1 MTRRKG
7 FGTEGWEFP
16 VLMVFG
22 MAVSHCAG
30 AAILA
35 PGTTGIVNAGSPV
48 TFWRLD
54 NATLLVNPGGATQGI
69 SAQAGSTV
77 NLDGGSVSAIDPAT
91 QPNSSGVSLIVSNG
105 LINDSTISSVNA
117 VGLSVNRQISGA
129 GGGSTA
135 SVTNSS
141 ISGIGRGVNVV
152 GDSTATL
159 INTQVTSSG
168 SGPGGVIADGV
179 GLTVIGGSLSLQ
191 GGAATGSNRGAV
203 LTADNGGRITPSLSL
218 DGATLT
224 GTSGSAIL
232 IGTVVGTVTNATV
245 TVQNGSTLNSG
256 NGVILEVGQAA
267 TASRAS
273 NVNFVADDSRLVGD
287 VNVIQGS
294 LADVTLRNN
303 AAFTGDMTHIN
314 SLNINAATMT
324 GNVIALPGS
333 PTAVVMANN
342 STFTGS
348 MSDIASLDLSAST
361 VTGNVTESSG
371 SVARVSMTNG
381 ANLVGTLS
389 NLGSLSLDGSTMTGD
404 VVQDAVTPVSITL
417 NNGSQL
423 TGTVVQGQRMAVD
436 GASTFNIVS
445 DSSVG
450 ELTMAGGTVNMRAGG
465 QGFRTLNAS
474 SLAGNGAFT
483 MGTDLAGHLSDLVN
497 VVGNADGAF
506 VLRVQNTGVEP
517 VQEDFAQ
524 KVVHSGG
531 GSAAFSVLGG
541 QVDVG
546 TFVYRLEKRGNEWFL
561 AQATTGGGEPPVGPG
576 EGDGGEPPVG
586 PGEGGGGEPPVGP
599 GEGDGGEPPVGPGEG
614 DGGEPPVG
622 PGEGDG
628 GVPPVGPGE
637 PIISPSAR
645 AVIGVFSAAPT
656 VWYGETATLRSRM
669 GELRNGRDQGG
680 VWARTYGNRYR
691 VSATD
696 QVNYT
701 QTQSGIS
708 FGVDTPVSEVDGQW
722 LVGVMGGYSESA
734 LDLQRGSDGR
744 VQSYYLGLY
753 STWLSTSGYYVDAL
767 IKANR
772 FQNKAD
778 VRMSDGE
785 KSRGNYQN
793 YGIGGSV
800 EVGKHIK
807 FAEDWFVEPFAQVS
821 ALWVQGEDYALDNGL
836 EARSNKADS
845 LVAKAGTHLGKNI
858 PLTGGGFVQPYLKVA
873 AAHEFARNN
882 EVKVNR
888 TTFSDDLSGS
898 RGELGAGVALQL
910 NNVLQLHADVDY
922 SSGEN
927 IEQPWGMNVGLRY
940 SW

>member
-1 MTRRKG
+1 M
-7 FGTEGWEFP
+7 
-16 VLMVFG
+16 
-22 MAVSHCAG
+22 
-30 AAILA
+30 
-35 PGTTGIVNAGSPV
+35 
-48 TFWRLD
+48 
-54 NATLLVNPGGATQGI
+54 
-69 SAQAGSTV
+69 
-77 NLDGGSVSAIDPAT
+77 
-91 QPNSSGVSLIVSNG
+91 
-105 LINDSTISSVNA
+105 
-117 VGLSVNRQISGA
+117 
-129 GGGSTA
+129 
-135 SVTNSS
+135 
-141 ISGIGRGVNVV
+141 
-152 GDSTATL
+152 
-159 INTQVTSSG
+159 
-168 SGPGGVIADGV
+168 
-179 GLTVIGGSLSLQ
+179 Q

-203 LTADNGGRITPSLSL
+203 LTTDNGGRITPSLTL

-273 NVNFVADDSRLVGD
+273 NVNFIADDSRLVGNI
-287 VNVIQGS
+287 NVIQGS
-294 LADVTLRNN
+294 LADITLRNN
-303 AAFTGDMTHIN
+303 AALTGDMTQIN
-314 SLNINAATMT
+314 SLNMNAAAMT

-333 PTAVVMANN
+333 PTAVVMANS

-348 MSDIASLDLSAST
+348 MSDIASLDMSQST
-361 VTGNVTESSG
+361 MTGNVTESSG
-371 SVARVSMTNG
+371 SVARVSMTDG
-381 ANLVGTLS
+381 AGLVGTLS
-389 NLGSLSLDGSTMTGD
+389 NLGSLSLDRSTMTGD
-404 VVQDAVTPVSITL
+404 VVQDAVTPISIAL
-417 NNGSQL
+417 NNGSEL
-423 TGTVVQGQRMAVD
+423 TGTVVQGQRLAVD
-436 GASTFNIVS
+436 GTSTFNMVS

-474 SLAGNGAFT
+474 SLAGNGTFA

-497 VVGNADGAF
+497 VAGNADGAY

-517 VQEDFAQ
+517 IQEDFAQ
-524 KVVHSGG
+524 KIVHTGG
-531 GSAAFSVLGG
+531 GSAAFTVLGG

-546 TFVYRLEKRGNEWFL
+546 TFVYRLEKRGSEWFL
-561 AQATTGGGEPPVGPG
+561 AQATTDGGGGEPPVDPGTGG
-576 EGDGGEPPVG
+576 EGEPPVDPGTGGGGEPPVD
-586 PGEGGGGEPPVGP
+586 PGEGGGGEPPVDP
-599 GEGDGGEPPVGPGEG
+599 GR
-614 DGGEPPVG
+614 
-622 PGEGDG
+622 
-628 GVPPVGPGE
+628 

-701 QTQSGIS
+701 QNQSGIS
-708 FGVDTPVSEVDGQW
+708 FGVDTPVSQVDGQW

-744 VQSYYLGLY
+744 VQSYYLGAY

-785 KSRGNYQN
+785 KSKGDYQN
-793 YGIGGSV
+793 SGVGGSV

-821 ALWVQGEDYALDNGL
+821 ALWVQGQDYGLDNGL

-845 LVAKAGTHLGKNI
+845 LIAKAGTHLGKNI
-858 PLTGGGFVQPYLKVA
+858 PLNGGGFVQPYLKVA

-882 EVKVNR
+882 EVRVNR

-910 NNVLQLHADVDY
+910 NNVLQLHADLDY

>member
-1 MTRRKG
+1 M
-7 FGTEGWEFP
+7 
-16 VLMVFG
+16 
-22 MAVSHCAG
+22 
-30 AAILA
+30 
-35 PGTTGIVNAGSPV
+35 
-48 TFWRLD
+48 
-54 NATLLVNPGGATQGI
+54 
-69 SAQAGSTV
+69 

-152 GDSTATL
+152 GNSTATL

-191 GGAATGSNRGAV
+191 GGVATGSNRGAV

-273 NVNFVADDSRLVGD
+273 NVNFVADDSRLVGN

-404 VVQDAVTPVSITL
+404 VVQDAVTPVSIAL

-436 GASTFNIVS
+436 GASTFNMVS

-450 ELTMAGGTVNMRAGG
+450 ELTMAGGTVNMRGGG

-517 VQEDFAQ
+517 IQEDFAQ
-524 KVVHSGG
+524 KVVHS
-531 GSAAFSVLGG
+531 
-541 QVDVG
+541 VDVG

-586 PGEGGGGEPPVGP
+586 PGEG
-599 GEGDGGEPPVGPGEG
+599 
-614 DGGEPPVG
+614 
-622 PGEGDG
+622 DG
-628 GVPPVGPGE
+628 GVLPVDPGK

-722 LVGVMGGYSESA
+722 LVGVMGGYSEST

-785 KSRGNYQN
+785 KSKGNYQN

-807 FAEDWFVEPFAQVS
+807 FAEDWFGEPFAQVS

-858 PLTGGGFVQPYLKVA
+858 PLNGGGFVQPYLKVA

-888 TTFSDDLSGS
+888 TTFSDDLSGN

-922 SSGEN
+922 SRGEN

>member
-1 MTRRKG
+1 MVRNG
-7 FGTEGWEFP
+7 FKTDVFP
-16 VLMVFG
+16 VLMLFG
-22 MAVSHCAG
+22 LAAGHCAS
-30 AAILA
+30 AATLS
-35 PGTTGIVNAGSPV
+35 PGTTGVVNADTPV
-48 TFWRLD
+48 TFWTLD
-54 NATLLVNPGGATQGI
+54 GATLLVNPGGATQGI
-69 SAQAGSTV
+69 SAQGGSTL
-77 NLDGGSVSAIDPAT
+77 NLNGGSVSAIDPAT
-91 QPNSSGVSLIVSNG
+91 QPNAPGVILLISNG
-105 LINDSTISSVNA
+105 VITDSTISSANDI
-117 VGLSVNRQISGA
+117 GLSVNRLISGV

-135 SVTNSS
+135 TVTNSS

-159 INTQVTSSG
+159 INTQVTSTG
-168 SGPGGVIADGV
+168 SGAGGVIADGV
-179 GLTVIGGSLSLQ
+179 GLTVIGGSLTMQ

-203 LTADNGGRITPSLSL
+203 LTTDNGGRITPSLTL
-218 DGATLT
+218 DNATLT

-232 IGTVVGTVTNATV
+232 IGTVVSTVTNATV
-245 TVQNGSTLNSG
+245 TVQNNSTLNSG

-267 TASRAS
+267 TAARAS
-273 NVNFVADDSRLVGD
+273 NVNFVVDDSRLVGNVD
-287 VNVIQGS
+287 VIQGS
-294 LADVTLRNN
+294 IADITLRNN
-303 AAFTGDMTHIN
+303 AALTGNMTQIN
-314 SLNINAATMT
+314 SLNMNAAAMT

-333 PTAVVMANN
+333 PTTVVMANN

-348 MSDIASLDLSAST
+348 MSDIASLDLNDST
-361 VTGNVTESSG
+361 LTGNVTQSSG

-381 ANLVGTLS
+381 ANLTGTLS
-389 NLGSLSLDGSTMTGD
+389 NIGSLSLDGSTLTGD
-404 VVQDAVTPVSITL
+404 VVQDPVTPVSIAL

-423 TGTVVQGQRMAVD
+423 TGTVVQGQRLSAD
-436 GASTFNIVS
+436 GTSTFNMVN

-450 ELTMAGGTVNMRAGG
+450 DLTMAGGTVSMRAGG

-474 SLAGNGAFT
+474 SLVGSGTFA

-497 VVGNADGAF
+497 VTGNADGAYA
-506 VLRVQNTGVEP
+506 LRIQNTGVEP
-517 VQEDFAQ
+517 IQEDYAQ

-531 GSAAFSVLGG
+531 GNAAFSVPGG

-546 TFVYRLEKRGNEWFL
+546 TFVYKLEKRGNEWFL
-561 AQATTGGGEPPVGPG
+561 AQATTGGGEPPVDPG
-576 EGDGGEPPVG
+576 N
-586 PGEGGGGEPPVGP
+586 GGGGEPPVDP
-599 GEGDGGEPPVGPGEG
+599 GNGGGGEPPVDPGNG
-614 DGGEPPVG
+614 GGGEPPVD
-622 PGEGDG
+622 PGEGSG
-628 GVPPVGPGE
+628 GEPPVDPGK

-701 QTQSGIS
+701 QNQSGIS
-708 FGVDTPVSEVDGQW
+708 FGIDTPVSQVDGQW
-722 LVGVMGGYSESA
+722 LLGVMGGYSESA

-744 VQSYYLGLY
+744 VQSYYLGVY
-753 STWLSTSGYYVDAL
+753 STWLSTSGYYIDAL

-785 KSRGNYQN
+785 KSKGDYQN
-793 YGIGGSV
+793 YGVGGSV

-821 ALWVQGEDYALDNGL
+821 ALWVQGKDYGLDNGL

-845 LVAKAGTHLGKNI
+845 LIAKAGTHLGKNI
-858 PLTGGGFVQPYLKVA
+858 PLNGGGFVQPYLKVA

-882 EVKVNR
+882 EVRVNR

-922 SSGEN
+922 SRGEN